1 MIKDF
6 KNIFCPFDMKVK
18 AHCHL
23 EALCQNLHNPTNRFW
38 NYVSNFQ
45 LNQAGLTDT
54 ITIINNFTRALD
66 PTLINIILSMKDV
79 PTNLNK
85 WIK

>member
-1 MIKDF
+1 
-6 KNIFCPFDMKVK
+6 MKVK
-18 AHCHL
+18 AHRHL
-23 EALCQNLHNPTNRFW
+23 GALCQNLHNPTNRFC

-45 LNQAGLTDT
+45 LNQAGLTNT

-66 PTLINIILSMKDV
+66 PTLVNIILSMKDV